1 MAVKLSPSVPTAAT
15 SLNKD
20 PRGRKMEEDGGES
33 RDLDLVRA
41 ARRQVK
47 LEESRQRRITLMVGT
62 VVLTFLFCW
71 FPFALMFAL
80 SPFSPKVGHFFTDNN
95 LVDSVTWL
103 GRYHHHTYHS
113 YSLLTFFE
121 QVIPTLF

>member
-1 MAVKLSPSVPTAAT
+1 MFVQLSPSLTAT
-15 SLNKD
+15 TTNSSSQDL
-20 PRGRKMEEDGGES
+20 RGRRKEEEAGDRELA
-33 RDLDLVRA
+33 RT

-80 SPFSPKVGHFFTDNN
+80 SPFSPDIGHFFTDNN
-95 LVDSVTWL
+95 LVDFVTWL
-103 GRYHHHTYHS
+103 GKY
-113 YSLLTFFE
+113 LE
-121 QVIPTLF
+121 